1 VKARKLIEGSSY
13 DRDALRILFQ
23 AFDDAWAS
31 QVSPTISSRRPEAAI
46 EAARMKLAH
55 IIRGLARRSTRDAK
69 QLTEAAVQLMFS
81 DPTKLR
87 S

>member
-1 VKARKLIEGSSY
+1 MKARKLIEGSSY
-13 DRDALRILFQ
+13 DPDTLRILFQ
-23 AFDDAWAS
+23 AFDDAWA
-31 QVSPTISSRRPEAAI
+31 QVSPTISSSRPEAAI

-55 IIRGLARRSTRDAK
+55 IILGLARRNTRDAK
-69 QLTEAAVQLMFS
+69 QLTEAAVQLMFG